1 MKTLRIPS
9 FLAAMLACV
18 LAFIAASPLAT
29 DPLPSWNDAAAKQ
42 AITAFVE
49 KVTKAG
55 SPDFVPVAERIATF
69 DNDGTLW
76 AEQPVIQGAF
86 LMYRLNKL
94 AQKDPSIRQRQPFK
108 AAFEHDADYLK
119 EEGMPAIL
127 ELVAATD
134 AGMSQEEFEANVNE
148 FFATAK
154 HPTLKRPFQELAYQP
169 MVELLRYLRANGFKT
184 YICSGGGIDFMRVI
198 SAELYGIPPEQVIG
212 SSRKKDLQQND
223 GRWDLART
231 GTLNSFNDKEIK
243 PVNID
248 LHIGRKPLLA
258 GGNERSGG
266 DIAMLRYSQSR
277 KGPSLQLLV
286 EHNDADREF
295 SYDEPDNASLNAAK
309 ESGWTVV
316 SMKDD
321 WKTIFPAGRSTVNR

>member
-1 MKTLRIPS
+1 MRIKHTDS
-9 FLAAMLACV
+9 TIAGAALCV
-18 LAFIAASPLAT
+18 LAVMATVAQAA
-29 DPLPSWNDAAAKQ
+29 DPLPSWNDGRTKQ
-42 AITAFVE
+42 SIVDFVS
-49 KVTKAG
+49 KVTKEA

-86 LMYRLNKL
+86 LMYQLNKM

-108 AAFEHDADYLK
+108 AAFEHDKEYLK

-127 ELVAATD
+127 ELFAATH
-134 AGMSQEEFEANVNE
+134 AGMSQEEFDASVKE
-148 FFATAK
+148 FFATVK
-154 HPTLKRPFQELAYQP
+154 HPTLKRPFQEVAYQP
-169 MVELLRYLRANGFKT
+169 MRELLQYLRANGFKT

-198 SAELYGIPPEQVIG
+198 ATELYGIPPEQVIG
-212 SSRKKDLQQND
+212 SSQKKELQQTE
-223 GRWDLART
+223 GRWALTRSGKID
-231 GTLNSFNDKEIK
+231 SFNDKEVK

-258 GGNERSGG
+258 AGNERSSG
-266 DIAMLRYSQSR
+266 DIGMLRYSQSR

-286 EHNDADREF
+286 NHDDASREF
-295 SYDEPDNASLNAAK
+295 AYAEPDNASLNAAK
-309 ESGWTVV
+309 QGGWTVI

-321 WKTIFPAGRSTVNR
+321 WKVVFPPGKE

>member
-1 MKTLRIPS
+1 MKTIRRRNIVG
-9 FLAAMLACV
+9 ATLACAM
-18 LAFIAASPLAT
+18 AFAT
-29 DPLPSWNDAAAKQ
+29 AQAQVPDPLPAWNDGKVKRS
-42 AITAFVE
+42 IIAFVE
-49 KVTKAG
+49 KVSKEG

-86 LMYRLNKL
+86 VMYQLNKL

-108 AAFEHDADYLK
+108 AAFEHDKAYLN
-119 EEGMPAIL
+119 EENLPAIL
-127 ELVAATD
+127 ELVVATH
-134 AGMSQEEFEANVNE
+134 AGISQEEFEANVKE

-154 HPTLKRPFQELAYQP
+154 HPTLKRPFQELAYHP

-198 SAELYGIPPEQVIG
+198 SAELYGIPSEQVIG
-212 SSRKKDLQQND
+212 SSGKKKFQQSD
-223 GRWDLART
+223 GRWTLART
-231 GTLNSFNDKEIK
+231 DELNSFNDKEMK
-243 PVNID
+243 PVSID
-248 LHIGRKPLLA
+248 LNVGRKPLLA

-309 ESGWTVV
+309 ENGWMVV
-316 SMKDD
+316 SMKHD
-321 WKTIFPAGRSTVNR
+321 WKTIFPPQKK